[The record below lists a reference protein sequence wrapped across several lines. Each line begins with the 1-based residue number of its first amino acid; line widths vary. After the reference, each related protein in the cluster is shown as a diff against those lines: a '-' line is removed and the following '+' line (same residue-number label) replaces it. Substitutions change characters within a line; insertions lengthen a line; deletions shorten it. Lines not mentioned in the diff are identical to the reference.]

1 MKTLIGFLFLSVA
14 YAQIGVIY
22 SDTALVR
29 SKYTPVVNY
38 TAGDIIRSDTAFYS
52 IATGTGNLPSSGI
65 IRHVIIET
73 DTANPTAAAFIVR
86 FFSFPQS
93 DTTGTFA
100 GTNTDTT
107 GFNVKAAAD
116 NAAYTNSY
124 HYFDKYIVGDVAT
137 TAQSYGGSTT
147 GATSIN
153 MSPNLYFNT
162 HKGKLWFALLSNGTY
177 TPKKGGTYKVKV
189 TVERS
194 K

>member
-1 MKTLIGFLFLSVA
+1 MGLLFVLSVA

-22 SDTALVR
+22 TDTALVR
-29 SKYTPVVNY
+29 SAYVPVAAY
-38 TAGDIIRSDTAFYS
+38 TAGDIIRSTDTVFYS
-52 IATGTGNLPSSGI
+52 IKTGTGNRPSSGI

-73 DTANPTAAAFIVR
+73 DTANPTAAGFIVR

-93 DTTGTFA
+93 DTTGTYA
-100 GTNTDTT
+100 GTNSDTT
-107 GFNVKAAAD
+107 GFNVLAAAD

-153 MSPNLYFNT
+153 MTPNLYFNT
-162 HKGKLWFALLSNGTY
+162 NKGKLWIALLANGTY

-189 TVERS
+189 VVERPR
-194 K
+194 